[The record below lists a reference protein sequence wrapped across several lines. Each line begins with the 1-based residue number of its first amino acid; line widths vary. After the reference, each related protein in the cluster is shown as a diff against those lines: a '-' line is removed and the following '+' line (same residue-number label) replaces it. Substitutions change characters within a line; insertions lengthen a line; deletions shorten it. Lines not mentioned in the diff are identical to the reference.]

1 MRSREIQQYQEF
13 TMKEAVKTATKAGL
27 FTAISNTIVK
37 SPILRR
43 VPGMGAIRE
52 GMEIKKRELYE
63 RTGRDESGRKLTKRE
78 LEDRELRRKDAGAL
92 ASIWELLDQEW
103 RKGVPVI
110 VQGVESAGF
119 GEIFGAHMFGGAV
132 GREKFRPI
140 SREYG
145 KDNVT
150 VTPSGEG
157 AYDIQEESS
166 EKLERRE
173 EAAEQ
178 ERADD
183 ADAAADNERDEG
195 FFTNLFAKTF
205 GSRDRSKS
213 GGLIDSLLGL
223 VGPLLGIFGGGGG
236 IIGMLSSIVA
246 PLMGVLATAG
256 TAIIG
261 FITPL
266 LPVIVGAL
274 IVGAAGL
281 AIKSWIDSWIEEKEN
296 DPGTKRGMV
305 RAYSVRDPNTG
316 VSTLKTAE
324 EMGTTDEKIQKG
336 EFSVPGLDRTPILV
350 QKDESGKTTDRL
362 AKGVP
367 HSDKSLEAYRK
378 HLGESVSTVTALG
391 GALAIP
397 NSMSID
403 AAKKHT
409 SPDGTV
415 MVPKDLR
422 DALFSFDS
430 QMLEYTRAFNQD
442 RDQIQNSE
450 ALRNSYLESWNII
463 RNKANKIISLAQSEY
478 GVNPEI
484 MASIL
489 RQATEQYSVFSGM
502 FENLG
507 PGKSKLRSEKAEAVD
522 GLFDYDISIPYGR
535 VSGYRGKIIGDLMTD
550 STYDPSLGSKG
561 MPKSN
566 KPRPLSIPDV
576 MKLEPQSIPSSTPK
590 IQGKSL
596 RTLPTVAPK
605 EADRGGNTTII
616 NNNSSTS
623 TANVSG
629 AQSARVPT
637 GIDQEW
643 FFQGARIGF
652 A

>member
-1 MRSREIQQYQEF
+1 MALPNQSNNLQSTMRSREIQQYQEF

-266 LPVIVGAL
+266 LPVIVGGL

-296 DPGTKRGMV
+296 DPGTKRGIA

-316 VSTLKTAE
+316 ISTLKTAE
-324 EMGTTDEKIQKG
+324 EMGTTDEKIQKE
-336 EFSVPGLDRTPILV
+336 EFSVPGLNRTPILME
-350 QKDESGKTTDRL
+350 KDESGKLTGRL
-362 AKGVP
+362 ARGVP
-367 HSDKSLEAYRK
+367 HSEKSITAFRDHTRGENTLEAVMDIPREA
-378 HLGESVSTVTALG
+378 ESIKPRGWNISRDEFMR
-391 GALAIP
+391 IFF
-397 NSMSID
+397 
-403 AAKKHT
+403 
-409 SPDGTV
+409 
-415 MVPKDLR
+415 DL
-422 DALFSFDS
+422 DS
-430 QMLEYTRAFNQD
+430 RMLDYSRGLNAD
-442 RDQIQNSE
+442 REKISSSE
-450 ALRNSYLESWNII
+450 ALRNSYLQDWNMIRDHVDKLVNESKEKYGIPPKEMALRI
-463 RNKANKIISLAQSEY
+463 YRSVSRNY
-478 GVNPEI
+478 
-484 MASIL
+484 
-489 RQATEQYSVFSGM
+489 QAFKGM
-502 FENLG
+502 IDPRTLTVR
-507 PGKSKLRSEKAEAVD
+507 PEKAEPVD
-522 GLFDYDISIPYGR
+522 QLFYSDISIPYELDGTR
-535 VSGYRGKIIGDLMTD
+535 RQIVDDLMVPSEQKAPFSFGGTTGRKPIEPENTAFGSNN
-550 STYDPSLGSKG
+550 STNLGT
-561 MPKSN
+561 P
-566 KPRPLSIPDV
+566 
-576 MKLEPQSIPSSTPK
+576 TPK
-590 IQGKSL
+590 IQGKPL
-596 RTLPTVAPK
+596 RTLPTVAPA